1 MTCLRKLARL
11 FRRAVATVDFGQGTP
26 QSVTLK
32 SRVATSF
39 PTPTPPR
46 RMAGKGLVLCV
57 IAAAASAN
65 GCADPSSRLADE
77 PTVVD
82 IVWTDGR
89 MEMSNSEAFTE
100 GHDGPVAFRIIEDGE
115 IVKEFAGAN
124 LAEAHQKLQQASVD
138 YLEEMAGRP
147 DASRAMRALIE
158 LMESIPSDSSIRLMT
173 DDQRTRL
180 LETMEPL
187 LAADY
192 ADMPAEEQARVLSGV
207 KEAVNAVKSDVA
219 KDS

>member
-1 MTCLRKLARL
+1 MIHLRKLARL
-11 FRRAVATVDFGQGTP
+11 FRRATATVAFGQGAP
-26 QSVTLK
+26 QPVEPS
-32 SRVATSF
+32 TS
-39 PTPTPPR
+39 PR
-46 RMAGKGLVLCV
+46 RTAGRRLALCV
-57 IAAAASAN
+57 ISAATLAS
-65 GCADPSSRLADE
+65 GCADPSSQPADE

-82 IVWTDGR
+82 VVWTDGR
-89 MEMSNSEAFTE
+89 LETPNPEAFTE

-115 IVKEFAGAN
+115 VVMEFAGAN
-124 LAEAHQKLQQASVD
+124 LAEAHQKLQQASIE

-147 DASRAMRALIE
+147 DASQALRALVE
-158 LMESIPSDSSIRLMT
+158 LRESLPSDSSIRLMT

-187 LAADY
+187 LEAGY

-207 KEAVNAVKSDVA
+207 KEAVNAVKSEVA